1 MNDFLSFRTNPH
13 SIIQNEPHS
22 VILNEVKNLYHK
34 DPSLPLRMT
43 KVTEKLRMTNETE
56 KLMMTSEKR
65 YDYTDCHSER
75 QRRIFIVKMLHF
87 VQHDS
92 EQMIPEM

>member
-13 SIIQNEPHS
+13 SVILNDPHS

-43 KVTEKLRMTNETE
+43 KVTEKLRMTKVTE
-56 KLMMTSEKR
+56 KLRMTKEE
-65 YDYTDCHSER
+65 YELTTY
-75 QRRIFIVKMLHF
+75 L
-87 VQHDS
+87 
-92 EQMIPEM
+92 

>member
-1 MNDFLSFRTNPH
+1 
-13 SIIQNEPHS
+13 
-22 VILNEVKNLYHK
+22 
-34 DPSLPLRMT
+34 MT
-43 KVTEKLRMTNETE
+43 KVTEKLR
-56 KLMMTSEKR
+56 MTSEKR